1 MGCGWEVCGGVGGR
15 CVGVWVGG
23 VWGCGWEVCGGV
35 GGRCVG
41 VWVGGRCVIV
51 GRYEA
56 AVCPADLIRCFQ
68 CAQVWATC
76 C

>member
-1 MGCGWEVCGGVGGR
+1 MRGGGRGVWGAGGR
-15 CVGVWVGG
+15 CVGVRVGG
-23 VWGCGWEVCGGV
+23 VWGCGWEVCGGT
-35 GGRCVG
+35 
-41 VWVGGRCVIV
+41 GGRCVIV